1 MTLIKWFI
9 LKLKALRFY
18 YVVLKKIQKSDE
30 KVALIIIVLS
40 PRTLKRYTPK
50 ASLLKN
56 DAFYRPSNI

>member
-1 MTLIKWFI
+1 MVY
-9 LKLKALRFY
+9 LKTKSIE
-18 YVVLKKIQKSDE
+18 VLLCCIKKIQKSDE

-56 DAFYRPSNI
+56 DAFYKPSNI